1 MEESLFS
8 SPPPAGLFGSGDD
21 REEQDRLLT
30 LAYVNAGRTLDD
42 LPYTPEFERIYQ
54 TVGQSVGQAVSSEK
68 GLGSRAEVFRRL
80 HTLRKA
86 AKLPRLGRAASSTV
100 RVTAEEEALLATLI
114 IERVGTLG
122 QRDRLPYDPRI
133 DDLAQVFNERTGR
146 ALSAHDLW
154 RLVAKLA
161 K

>member
-8 SPPPAGLFGSGDD
+8 HQPAGKGLFGDE
-21 REEQDRLLT
+21 REEQDRLLI
-30 LAYVNAGRTLDD
+30 LAYESAGRTLDD
-42 LPYTPEFERIYQ
+42 LPYTDEFERLYR
-54 TVGQSVGQAVSSEK
+54 SVGGE
-68 GLGSRAEVFRRL
+68 GGMGSRAEVFRRL

-86 AKLPRLGRAASSTV
+86 AKLPRLGRAPSSVV
-100 RVTAEEEALLATLI
+100 RVTPDEETLLASLI

-146 ALSAHDLW
+146 SLTPHDLW
-154 RLVAKLA
+154 RLVLKLA